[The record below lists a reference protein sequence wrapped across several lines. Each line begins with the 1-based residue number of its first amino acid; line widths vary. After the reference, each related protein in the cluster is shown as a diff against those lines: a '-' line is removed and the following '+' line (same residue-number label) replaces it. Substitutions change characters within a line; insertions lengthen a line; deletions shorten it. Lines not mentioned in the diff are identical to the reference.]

1 MDFQNA
7 HNMEYK
13 IKPGW
18 KLNPN
23 IKIVQ
28 GITRLIEKN
37 NGLCPCAH
45 PENDGDLHC
54 PCESYRLRDKCCCN
68 LYVRVND

>member
-1 MDFQNA
+1 
-7 HNMEYK
+7 MEYK

-23 IKIVQ
+23 QKIVSN
-28 GITRLIEKN
+28 ITRLIKN
-37 NGLCPCAH
+37 NNGMCPCAH

-54 PCESYRLRDKCCCN
+54 PCESYRLRDKCCCK
-68 LYVRVND
+68 LYIKVND